1 MQNLGKFGKV
11 SNYVAFKR
19 LETGLETLWEDYR
32 KNLDVEIKAMQQS
45 QGRQFEDLKSVQ
57 REAAWFPF
65 PTLLREFNRDFNF
78 CAAKLNWM
86 RTASLAEAENFHKT
100 REFLPQVDE
109 RIRTLRT
116 RLITLRI
123 VRDSTFFVMLLGRNF
138 MWMEVAG
145 LGMSLVLVP
154 VFVYFFQRAGQGWV
168 ADMMEQQKWQL
179 QNGAGGHFEHRR
191 PGPGRHQDRPHL

>member
-1 MQNLGKFGKV
+1 
-11 SNYVAFKR
+11 
-19 LETGLETLWEDYR
+19 
-32 KNLDVEIKAMQQS
+32 MQQS

-109 RIRTLRT
+109 HIRTLRT

-123 VRDSTFFVMLLGRNF
+123 VRDSTFFVMSRSSR
-138 MWMEVAG
+138 ADR
-145 LGMSLVLVP
+145 SAICRISKVLSPMVTGSK
-154 VFVYFFQRAGQGWV
+154 QTS
-168 ADMMEQQKWQL
+168 
-179 QNGAGGHFEHRR
+179 
-191 PGPGRHQDRPHL
+191 